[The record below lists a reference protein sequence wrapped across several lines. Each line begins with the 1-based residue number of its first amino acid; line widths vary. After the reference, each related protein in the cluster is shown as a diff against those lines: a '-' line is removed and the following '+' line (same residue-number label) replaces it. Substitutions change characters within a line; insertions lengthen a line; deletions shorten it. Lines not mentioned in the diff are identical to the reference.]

1 MARPPGNIH
10 GGQGF
15 LPTGGGPAVKKV
27 LLIVVVAVVAAW
39 AAVTAVFVV
48 SDVVAEFTYT
58 PGSLSIPQK
67 TAFVVAY
74 GDGVWFEAT
83 GVETSPTAVFHD
95 AGTPIPADYDVAV
108 ATGWAGTSL
117 KQLEHGT
124 QIKIRIPEAGV
135 DLSYDRG
142 TGFKVDSAAYW
153 SGPTFYDQYWIDFLS
168 PVTSFEPRAG
178 SQVYANHWWLGV
190 SDTQWEKGLATNL
203 TPDGRLPQGTYTV
216 NFGEVAPEPAAGL
229 SCIYDGPQTPYR
241 PKPGMNVAAPFTFT
255 VGSPSP

>member
-1 MARPPGNIH
+1 M
-10 GGQGF
+10 
-15 LPTGGGPAVKKV
+15 KKV
-27 LLIVVVAVVAAW
+27 LLIVVVAAVAAV
-39 AAVTAVFVV
+39 ATVTAVLVV

-58 PGSLSIPQK
+58 PGTLTIPPR

-74 GDGVWFEAT
+74 GDGAWFEAA

-190 SDTQWEKGLATNL
+190 SDTQWEKGLATRLN
-203 TPDGRLPQGTYTV
+203 PGGRLPPGTYTV
-216 NFGEVAPEPAAGL
+216 LFEEVAPGPAAGL
-229 SCIYDGPQTPYR
+229 SCIYDGPQTPYH
-241 PKPGMNVAAPFTFT
+241 PKPGTNVAAPFTFT
-255 VGSPSP
+255 VGSPSL